1 MGRGHASLLA
11 SLDTCHSAPLSK
23 KHRASA
29 NIFPSETMCMHLDKN
44 GQSFAHTP
52 AIAEQISQDHHS
64 PIMAT
69 VPAAPSRAISG
80 QPRSAAADLGFDRVV
95 ALRHRRSTSYQI
107 Y

>member
-1 MGRGHASLLA
+1 
-11 SLDTCHSAPLSK
+11 
-23 KHRASA
+23 
-29 NIFPSETMCMHLDKN
+29 MCMHLDKN

>member
-1 MGRGHASLLA
+1 
-11 SLDTCHSAPLSK
+11 
-23 KHRASA
+23 
-29 NIFPSETMCMHLDKN
+29 MCVHLDKN
-44 GQSFAHTP
+44 DQSFAHTP

-95 ALRHRRSTSYQI
+95 APRHRPSTSYQM